1 MKRIFVLLFLIVC
14 ISGCDKPLSESQ
26 GLSDV
31 RYIVVN
37 EHSIPLATDL
47 PGRVSALSLSEV
59 RPQVDG
65 IILERLF
72 EEGSDVRKGQILY
85 QIDAALYRAERDTA
99 KATLAEAKA
108 RVALLARQE
117 TRHSNLARTKAV
129 SQQDLDTTIAEHKE
143 ARARVDR
150 ARAELERAEIN
161 LAHTRVLAH
170 ASGRIGISNV
180 SPGAL
185 VTANQERPLAVIQEI
200 DKVYVDMTKASA
212 DILRLRLA
220 LSKRALEGED
230 ADSGVRLT
238 LENGVPYARQKP
250 DADADQQLIYGK
262 LLFTDISVGQNT
274 GSVTLRAIFENPD
287 GLLLPG
293 MYVTVTL
300 EEGVER
306 AILVPQ
312 KSVFSSGSGRHSVFV
327 LRPQAGGG
335 DFLLERKDIQLER
348 SYGNAWVVGKGLHE
362 GELVLVEG
370 LQRAKPGERVRGV
383 EEKTPFP
390 TLPVTNSPAFRE

>member
-1 MKRIFVLLFLIVC
+1 MKNILALVFLLLSV
-14 ISGCDKPLSESQ
+14 SGCDKPLSENQ
-26 GLSDV
+26 GLADV
-31 RYIVVN
+31 RYIVAN
-37 EHSIPLATDL
+37 EYPLPLATNL

-72 EEGSDVRKGQILY
+72 EEGSDVRKGQVLY
-85 QIDAALYRAERDTA
+85 QIDAALYQAERDIA
-99 KATLAEAKA
+99 RATLTEAEARA
-108 RVALLARQE
+108 ALLARQE
-117 TRHSNLARTKAV
+117 ARHSSLARAKAV

-143 ARARVDR
+143 AKARVDR
-150 ARAELERAEIN
+150 SRAELERAEIN

-170 ASGRIGISNV
+170 ASGRIGISGV

-185 VTANQERPLAVIQEI
+185 VTANQEHPLAVIQEI

-220 LSKRALEGED
+220 LRKRVIGD
-230 ADSGVRLT
+230 GSADPGIRLT
-238 LENGVPYARQKP
+238 LENGAPYARQKP
-250 DADADQQLIYGK
+250 HADAEQQLIYGK

-274 GSVTLRAIFENPD
+274 GSVTLRAIFDNPD

-293 MYVTVTL
+293 MYVTATL

-312 KSVFSSGSGRHSVFV
+312 KSVISSGSGRHSVFV
-327 LRPQAGGG
+327 LHPQTDGNN
-335 DFLLERKDIQLER
+335 FLLERRDVQLER
-348 SYGNAWVVGKGLHE
+348 PYGNAWVVGKGLHK

-370 LQRAKPGERVRGV
+370 LQRARSGEHVRGM
-383 EEKTPFP
+383 EEKSPFP
-390 TLPVTNSPAFRE
+390 ALPAAITSSFGE